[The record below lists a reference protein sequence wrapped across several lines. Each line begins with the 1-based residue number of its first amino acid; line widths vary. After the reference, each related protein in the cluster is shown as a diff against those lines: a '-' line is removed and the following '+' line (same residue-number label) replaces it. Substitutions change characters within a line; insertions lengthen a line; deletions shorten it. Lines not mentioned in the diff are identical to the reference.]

1 MGAFEY
7 TIIDERGREKKGTI
21 EGDTAKHVRQK
32 LRENGWSP
40 LSVKEIAER
49 SSSNKK
55 SSISIGKPRGSL
67 STKDL
72 ALVTRQLATLVRA
85 ALPIE
90 EALKT
95 TAQQS
100 EKPKLKRILISVR
113 SKVMEGH
120 PLADGFAEFPSAFP
134 DLYVATVRAGEHTGH
149 LDMILERLADYT
161 EIRQAL
167 QQKVSTALIYP
178 IALSVIAI
186 AVVVGLLTFVVPQIV
201 GVFENQSQELP
212 NITIAMITLSDFIR
226 NHWIALI
233 SVIGIL
239 LFGFSFGMKKE
250 KFKFKVHQIYLRIPL
265 IKKIVR
271 GLNTGRFARTFS
283 ILISSGVPI
292 LDGLKI
298 SSKVISNLPMRNAVI
313 EATSKIREGAGI
325 GRSLEQSKQFPPITI
340 NLISSGESSGKLE
353 EMLDRAAISQERDIE
368 GLIATLLALLEPIL
382 IVTMGGVVMMIVM
395 AVLLP
400 IFEMNQMVG

>member
-40 LSVKEIAER
+40 LSVKEIADR
-49 SSSNKK
+49 SSSSTK

-134 DLYVATVRAGEHTGH
+134 DLYIATVRAGEHTGH
-149 LDMILERLADYT
+149 LDAILERLADYT

-167 QQKVSTALIYP
+167 QQKVTTALIYP

-201 GVFENQSQELP
+201 DVFENQSQELP
-212 NITIAMITLSDFIR
+212 NITIAMIALSDFIR
-226 NHWIALI
+226 NQWIVLVSIIA
-233 SVIGIL
+233 VIIL
-239 LFGFSFGMKKE
+239 GFSFGMKKE
-250 KFKFKVHQIYLRIPL
+250 KFKYRVHQIYLRIPL

-271 GLNTGRFARTFS
+271 GINTGRFARTFS

-298 SSKVISNLPMRNAVI
+298 SSKVISNLPMRNAVV

-353 EMLDRAAISQERDIE
+353 EMLDRAAVSQERDIE
-368 GLIATLLALLEPIL
+368 GLISTLLALLEPIL

>member
-161 EIRQAL
+161 EVRQAL
-167 QQKVSTALIYP
+167 QQKVTTALIYP

>member
-49 SSSNKK
+49 SSSSKK

-134 DLYVATVRAGEHTGH
+134 DLYIATVRAGEHTGH
-149 LDMILERLADYT
+149 LDTILERLADYT

-167 QQKVSTALIYP
+167 QQKVTTALIYP

-201 GVFENQSQELP
+201 DVFENQSQELP
-212 NITIAMITLSDFIR
+212 NITIAMIALSDFIR
-226 NHWIALI
+226 NQWIALVSI
-233 SVIGIL
+233 IAVIML
-239 LFGFSFGMKKE
+239 GFSFGMKKE
-250 KFKFKVHQIYLRIPL
+250 KFKYRVHQIYLRIPL

-271 GLNTGRFARTFS
+271 GINTGRFARTFS

-298 SSKVISNLPMRNAVI
+298 SSKVISNLPMRNAVV

-353 EMLDRAAISQERDIE
+353 EMLDRAAVSQERDIE
-368 GLIATLLALLEPIL
+368 GLISTLLALLEPIL